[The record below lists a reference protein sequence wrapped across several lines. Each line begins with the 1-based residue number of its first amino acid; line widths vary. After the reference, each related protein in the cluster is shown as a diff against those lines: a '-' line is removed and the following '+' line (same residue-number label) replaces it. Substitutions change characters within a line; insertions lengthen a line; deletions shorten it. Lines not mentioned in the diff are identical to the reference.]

1 MLDRFTAGNSAG
13 AKKSGQSDKS
23 SSSAGDVTDRLASLQ
38 RMVDDMPINIITC
51 DIEDFCIDYA
61 NKAAVDTLKKIEH
74 LLPIKADDL
83 VGTCIDVFHKNP
95 AHQRGIL
102 ANERNLPHQAN
113 IHLGDEILDLLIS
126 PIVNASGAY
135 IGAMVTWEIVTEKI
149 RAKEASDRLLE
160 MVHNMPVNVMM
171 CDPKTFEINFI
182 NKTSVNTLKTIE
194 HLLPVKADDMLGTC
208 IDVFHKNP
216 AHQRGMLA
224 DPSNLPHRAMIKVGD
239 ETLDLSVSAI
249 RNASGEYIGPMV
261 SWNVVTEQMRISNR
275 VKEVVGIVSSA
286 SEELNATAESLSAT
300 AEETNGQAN
309 AVAAAT
315 EEASTNVQAVASA
328 AEELASSTREIGR
341 QISQSNEIARS
352 AVAEANR
359 TNEAV
364 QGLAAA
370 ADAIGDVVGLI
381 NDIASQTK
389 LLALNATIEAARAGD
404 AGKGF
409 AVVAS
414 EVKSLADQTAKA
426 TKNIADQIGGMQ
438 AATGDAVKAIALI
451 SETIGKIDE
460 SATAIASAVEQQDA
474 ATQEIARNAQ
484 EASAGTAEVASNVS
498 GVSEAAQQ
506 TGSAATEMLQ
516 SSGEL
521 TTQAN
526 MLREEIDAFIEN
538 LSK

>member
-23 SSSAGDVTDRLASLQ
+23 SSSAGDVTARLASLQ
-38 RMVDDMPINIITC
+38 RTVDDMPINIITC
-51 DIEDFCIDYA
+51 DIEAFCIDYA

-83 VGTCIDVFHKNP
+83 V
-95 AHQRGIL
+95 
-102 ANERNLPHQAN
+102 
-113 IHLGDEILDLLIS
+113 
-126 PIVNASGAY
+126 
-135 IGAMVTWEIVTEKI
+135 
-149 RAKEASDRLLE
+149 
-160 MVHNMPVNVMM
+160 
-171 CDPKTFEINFI
+171 
-182 NKTSVNTLKTIE
+182 
-194 HLLPVKADDMLGTC
+194 GTC